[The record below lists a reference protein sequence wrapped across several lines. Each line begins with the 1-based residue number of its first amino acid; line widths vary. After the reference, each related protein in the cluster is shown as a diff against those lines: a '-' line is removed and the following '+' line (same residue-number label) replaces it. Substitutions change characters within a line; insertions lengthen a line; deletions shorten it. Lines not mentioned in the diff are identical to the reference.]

1 MEKLTEAFVNEGYKT
16 ISGVVDKMRD
26 LIRNEVKEKG
36 KITIPRHD
44 EMISPTICYNG
55 GRHPEYAS
63 NVFSCVESLS
73 WNEKY
78 NDVMIDCEDGKQLL
92 RDCGIDDVMCLA
104 DTLATIDEYGITD
117 DDEDEDYA
125 E

>member
-1 MEKLTEAFVNEGYKT
+1 MEKLTTDLVNKGYET
-16 ISGVVDKMRD
+16 ISDVVEKMRD
-26 LIRNEVKEKG
+26 LIRNEVKEKSE
-36 KITIPRHD
+36 IVIPKHD

-78 NDVMIDCEDGKQLL
+78 NDVMIDCEDGQQLL
-92 RDCGIDDVMCLA
+92 RDCGTDDVMCLA

-117 DDEDEDYA
+117 EEDEDYA